1 MTMKKLQLIFSS
13 LLIGLSIA
21 CSNAQVS
28 NTATASAPVEKPQ
41 KTSLEYM
48 RDGSAAFMNGSYTK
62 AIEPFQK
69 ALDLEKQDRKLEKNL
84 WFALIDNLAMA
95 YGITGDLKNS
105 RLTLEYGISKEP
117 AYPMF
122 YYIMASTYGE
132 EDDEPNAIKYLRL
145 AFKHKKNMVVGEDF
159 PDPLV
164 DDSFKNFAD
173 SVTFKKAVGEIKKE
187 K

>member
-1 MTMKKLQLIFSS
+1 MRKLHLIFGF
-13 LLIGLSIA
+13 LLVGLSIS
-21 CSNAQVS
+21 CSNAQVP
-28 NTATASAPVEKPQ
+28 NTATATAPVEKPQ
-41 KTSLEYM
+41 RTSFEYM
-48 RDGSAAFMNGSYTK
+48 RDGSAAFLNGSYDK

-117 AYPMF
+117 EYPMF
-122 YYIMASTYGE
+122 YYIMANTYGE
-132 EDDEPNAIKYLRL
+132 ENDEPNAIKYLRI
-145 AFKHKKNMVVGEDF
+145 AFKHQKNMVAGEAF

-173 SVTFKKAVGEIKKE
+173 SPTFKKAVVEMKKE
-187 K
+187 KK